1 MRKIFSYVLK
11 ALLFIGIVYAE
22 PESKVE
28 ALEGK
33 KRESSLDKKIRQELK
48 NKELKNK
55 ELKNKELKNKE
66 LKNKELKNKELKNKE
81 LKNKELKNKELKNK
95 ELKNKEEKKNTEEKK
110 EIKAK
115 RKPRAEVHHGD
126 AKNPTQKIT
135 PSKIKEGTKGVQNQ
149 GTQNQGVQ
157 NNAPK
162 LEEKETTPQT
172 LEKKGSSPSSQFNSI
187 FGNPNDATNNTLEDK
202 VVGGISLLVNGS
214 PITLYQIQEE
224 QKKSK
229 VSKAQARD
237 RLIAERI
244 KNQEIER
251 LKIHVG
257 DDKLDQEMAMMAQ
270 QQGMDLDRFKQM
282 LMAEGH
288 YKLYRDQLKEHLEM
302 QELLRNILLTNV
314 DTSSETKMRE
324 YYNKHKDQFSIPT
337 EIETVR
343 YTSTNQEDL
352 ERAMADPNLEVPGVS
367 KANEKIEMK
376 TLNPQIAQV
385 FISHEQGSFTPIMNG
400 GGGQFIT
407 FYIKEKK
414 GKNEVSF
421 SQAKQF
427 IAQKLVEESKDK
439 ILEEHFEKLR
449 VKSRI
454 VMIRE

>member
-28 ALEGK
+28 ALEG
-33 KRESSLDKKIRQELK
+33 RRQESSLDKKIRQEIKNKDLKNKDLK

-55 ELKNKELKNKE
+55 
-66 LKNKELKNKELKNKE
+66 
-81 LKNKELKNKELKNK
+81 
-95 ELKNKEEKKNTEEKK
+95 KEEKKNPEEKK
-110 EIKAK
+110 ETKAK

-135 PSKIKEGTKGVQNQ
+135 PSKIKEGAKGVQNQ

-162 LEEKETTPQT
+162 LEEKETTSQT
-172 LEKKGSSPSSQFNSI
+172 LEKNKGASPSSQFNSI
-187 FGNPNDATNNTLEDK
+187 FGNPNNATNNTLEDK

-251 LKIHVG
+251 LKIHVD

-270 QQGMDLDRFKQM
+270 QQGMDLDHFKQM

-324 YYNKHKDQFSIPT
+324 YYNKHKEQFSIPT

-343 YTSTNQEDL
+343 YTSTSQEDL
-352 ERAMADPNLEVPGVS
+352 ERAMADPNLEIPGVS

-385 FISHEQGSFTPIMNG
+385 FISHEQGSFTPVMNG

>member
-28 ALEGK
+28 ALEGRK
-33 KRESSLDKKIRQELK
+33 QESSLDKKIRQEIKNKDLK
-48 NKELKNK
+48 NK
-55 ELKNKELKNKE
+55 
-66 LKNKELKNKELKNKE
+66 
-81 LKNKELKNKELKNK
+81 
-95 ELKNKEEKKNTEEKK
+95 KEEKKNPEEKK
-110 EIKAK
+110 ETKAK

-135 PSKIKEGTKGVQNQ
+135 PPKIKEGTKGVQNQ

-162 LEEKETTPQT
+162 LEEKETTSQT
-172 LEKKGSSPSSQFNSI
+172 LEKNKGTSPSSQFNSI
-187 FGNPNDATNNTLEDK
+187 FGNPNNAVNNTLEDK

-251 LKIHVG
+251 LKIHVD

-270 QQGMDLDRFKQM
+270 QQGMDLDHFKQM

-324 YYNKHKDQFSIPT
+324 YYNKHKEQFSIPT

-343 YTSTNQEDL
+343 YTSTSQEDL
-352 ERAMADPNLEVPGVS
+352 ERAMADPNLEIPGVS

-385 FISHEQGSFTPIMNG
+385 FISHEQGSFTPVMNG

>member
-28 ALEGK
+28 ALEGRK
-33 KRESSLDKKIRQELK
+33 QESSLDKKIRQELK

-55 ELKNKELKNKE
+55 D
-66 LKNKELKNKELKNKE
+66 
-81 LKNKELKNKELKNK
+81 
-95 ELKNKEEKKNTEEKK
+95 LKNKEEKKET
-110 EIKAK
+110 KAK
-115 RKPRAEVHHGD
+115 KKPRAEVHHGD
-126 AKNPTQKIT
+126 AKSPTQKIT
-135 PSKIKEGTKGVQNQ
+135 PSKIKEGAKGVQNQ
-149 GTQNQGVQ
+149 GAQNQGVQ

-162 LEEKETTPQT
+162 LEEKETTSQT
-172 LEKKGSSPSSQFNSI
+172 LEKNKGTSPSSQFNSI
-187 FGNPNDATNNTLEDK
+187 FGNPNNATNNTLEDK
-202 VVGGISLLVNGS
+202 VVGGISLLVNDS

-251 LKIHVG
+251 LKIHVD

-270 QQGMDLDRFKQM
+270 QQGMDLDHFKQM

-324 YYNKHKDQFSIPT
+324 YYNKHKEQFSIPT

-352 ERAMADPNLEVPGVS
+352 ERAMSNPNLEVPGVS

-385 FISHEQGSFTPIMNG
+385 FISHEQGSFTPVMNG

>member
-1 MRKIFSYVLK
+1 MRKIFSYISKV
-11 ALLFIGIVYAE
+11 LLFIGVVYAE
-22 PESKVE
+22 PDSKVE
-28 ALEGK
+28 ALEGRK
-33 KRESSLDKKIRQELK
+33 QESSLDKKIRQELK
-48 NKELKNK
+48 SKELKNK
-55 ELKNKELKNKE
+55 D
-66 LKNKELKNKELKNKE
+66 
-81 LKNKELKNKELKNK
+81 
-95 ELKNKEEKKNTEEKK
+95 LKNKEEKKNTEEKK
-110 EIKAK
+110 TTKTRA
-115 RKPRAEVHHGD
+115 KPRAEVHHGD
-126 AKNPTQKIT
+126 TKNPAPKIT
-135 PSKIKEGTKGVQNQ
+135 PPKIKGSGKGVQNQ
-149 GTQNQGVQ
+149 GMQNQGVQ

-162 LEEKETTPQT
+162 PEEKDTTPQAT
-172 LEKKGSSPSSQFNSI
+172 EKNKETSPSSQFNSI
-187 FGNPNDATNNTLEDK
+187 FGNPNNATNNTLEDK

-224 QKKSK
+224 QEKSK

-237 RLIAERI
+237 RLISERI

-251 LKIHVG
+251 LKIHVD

-270 QQGMDLDRFKQM
+270 QQGMDLDHFKQV

-324 YYNKHKDQFSIPT
+324 YYNKHKEQFSIPT

-352 ERAMADPNLEVPGVS
+352 ERAMADPNLEIPGVS

>member
-11 ALLFIGIVYAE
+11 ALLFFGIAHAE

-33 KRESSLDKKIRQELK
+33 KQESSLDKKIRQELK

-66 LKNKELKNKELKNKE
+66 
-81 LKNKELKNKELKNK
+81 
-95 ELKNKEEKKNTEEKK
+95 EKK
-110 EIKAK
+110 EIKSK

-126 AKNPTQKIT
+126 SKNPAQKIT
-135 PSKIKEGTKGVQNQ
+135 PSKIKGNKKALQNQ
-149 GTQNQGVQ
+149 SDQ
-157 NNAPK
+157 NNAIKPK
-162 LEEKETTPQT
+162 EKATQTT
-172 LEKKGSSPSSQFNSI
+172 ENKGVSPSSQFNSI
-187 FGNPNDATNNTLEDK
+187 FGNPDATNNTLEDK

-224 QKKSK
+224 QEKSK

-251 LKIHVG
+251 LKIHVD

-270 QQGMDLDRFKQM
+270 QQGMDLDHFKQM

-324 YYNKHKDQFSIPT
+324 YYNKHKEQFSIPT

-352 ERAMADPNLEVPGVS
+352 ERAMSNPNLEVPGVS

>member
-28 ALEGK
+28 ALEGRK
-33 KRESSLDKKIRQELK
+33 QESSLDKKIRQELK

-55 ELKNKELKNKE
+55 ELKNKE
-66 LKNKELKNKELKNKE
+66 
-81 LKNKELKNKELKNK
+81 
-95 ELKNKEEKKNTEEKK
+95 EKKNPAEKK
-110 EIKAK
+110 ETKAK

-135 PSKIKEGTKGVQNQ
+135 PPKIKEGAKGVQNQ

-162 LEEKETTPQT
+162 LEEKETTSQI
-172 LEKKGSSPSSQFNSI
+172 LEKNKGTSPSSQFNSI

-251 LKIHVG
+251 LKIHVD

-270 QQGMDLDRFKQM
+270 QQGMDLDHFKQM

-324 YYNKHKDQFSIPT
+324 YYNKHKEQFSIPT

-352 ERAMADPNLEVPGVS
+352 ERAMADPNLEIPGVS

-385 FISHEQGSFTPIMNG
+385 FISHEQGSFTPVMNG

>member
-28 ALEGK
+28 ALEGRK
-33 KRESSLDKKIRQELK
+33 QESSLDKKIRQELK

-55 ELKNKELKNKE
+55 ELKNKE
-66 LKNKELKNKELKNKE
+66 
-81 LKNKELKNKELKNK
+81 
-95 ELKNKEEKKNTEEKK
+95 EKKNTEEKK
-110 EIKAK
+110 ETKPK

-135 PSKIKEGTKGVQNQ
+135 PSKIKEGAKGVQNQ

-162 LEEKETTPQT
+162 LEEKETTPQAT
-172 LEKKGSSPSSQFNSI
+172 EKNKETSPSSQFNSI
-187 FGNPNDATNNTLEDK
+187 FGNPNNATNNTLEDK

-251 LKIHVG
+251 LKIHVD

-270 QQGMDLDRFKQM
+270 QQGMDLDHFKQM

-324 YYNKHKDQFSIPT
+324 YYNKHKEQFSIPT

-343 YTSTNQEDL
+343 YTSTSQEDL
-352 ERAMADPNLEVPGVS
+352 ERAMADPNLEIPGVS

-385 FISHEQGSFTPIMNG
+385 FISHEQGSFTPVMNG

>member
-1 MRKIFSYVLK
+1 MRKIFSYISKV
-11 ALLFIGIVYAE
+11 LLFIGVVYAE
-22 PESKVE
+22 PDSKVE
-28 ALEGK
+28 ALEGRK
-33 KRESSLDKKIRQELK
+33 QESSLDKKIRQELK

-55 ELKNKELKNKE
+55 DLKNK
-66 LKNKELKNKELKNKE
+66 
-81 LKNKELKNKELKNK
+81 
-95 ELKNKEEKKNTEEKK
+95 KEEKKNTEEKK
-110 EIKAK
+110 TTKTRA
-115 RKPRAEVHHGD
+115 KPRAEVHHGD
-126 AKNPTQKIT
+126 TKNPTPKIT
-135 PSKIKEGTKGVQNQ
+135 PPKIKGSSKGVQNQ
-149 GTQNQGVQ
+149 GAQNQGVQ

-162 LEEKETTPQT
+162 PEKKDTTPQAT
-172 LEKKGSSPSSQFNSI
+172 EKNKETSPSSQFNSI
-187 FGNPNDATNNTLEDK
+187 FGNPNNATNNTLEDK

-224 QKKSK
+224 QEKSK

-251 LKIHVG
+251 LKIHVD

-270 QQGMDLDRFKQM
+270 QQGMDLDHFKQM

-324 YYNKHKDQFSIPT
+324 YYNKHKEQFSIPT

-352 ERAMADPNLEVPGVS
+352 ERAMSNPNLEVPGVS

-385 FISHEQGSFTPIMNG
+385 FISHEQGSFTPVMNG

>member
-11 ALLFIGIVYAE
+11 ALLLVKVVYAA

-28 ALEGK
+28 ALEGRK
-33 KRESSLDKKIRQELK
+33 QESSLDKKIRQELK

-55 ELKNKELKNKE
+55 
-66 LKNKELKNKELKNKE
+66 
-81 LKNKELKNKELKNK
+81 
-95 ELKNKEEKKNTEEKK
+95 KEEKKNPEEKK
-110 EIKAK
+110 ETKAK

-135 PSKIKEGTKGVQNQ
+135 PPKIKEGAKGVQNQ
-149 GTQNQGVQ
+149 GTQNQGIQ

-162 LEEKETTPQT
+162 LEEKETTSQT
-172 LEKKGSSPSSQFNSI
+172 LEKNKGTSPSSQFNSI
-187 FGNPNDATNNTLEDK
+187 FGNPNNATNNTLEDK

-224 QKKSK
+224 QEKSK

-251 LKIHVG
+251 LKIHVD

-270 QQGMDLDRFKQM
+270 QQGMDLDHFKQM

-324 YYNKHKDQFSIPT
+324 YYNKHKEQFSIPT

-343 YTSTNQEDL
+343 YTSTSQEDL
-352 ERAMADPNLEVPGVS
+352 ERAMADPNLEIPGVS

-385 FISHEQGSFTPIMNG
+385 FISHEQGSFTPVMNG

>member
-28 ALEGK
+28 ALEGRK
-33 KRESSLDKKIRQELK
+33 QESSLDKKIRQEIKNKDLK
-48 NKELKNK
+48 NK
-55 ELKNKELKNKE
+55 
-66 LKNKELKNKELKNKE
+66 
-81 LKNKELKNKELKNK
+81 
-95 ELKNKEEKKNTEEKK
+95 KEEKKNPEEKK
-110 EIKAK
+110 ETKAK

-135 PSKIKEGTKGVQNQ
+135 PSKIKEGAKGVQNQ

-162 LEEKETTPQT
+162 LEEKETTSQT
-172 LEKKGSSPSSQFNSI
+172 LEKNKGSSPSSQFNSI
-187 FGNPNDATNNTLEDK
+187 FGNPNNATNNTLEDK

-224 QKKSK
+224 QEKSK

-251 LKIHVG
+251 LKIHVD

-270 QQGMDLDRFKQM
+270 QQGMDLDHFKQM

-324 YYNKHKDQFSIPT
+324 YYNKHKEQFSIPT

-385 FISHEQGSFTPIMNG
+385 FISHEEGSFTPVMNG

-454 VMIRE
+454 VMVRE

>member
-11 ALLFIGIVYAE
+11 ALLFFGIAHAE

-28 ALEGK
+28 ALEGRK
-33 KRESSLDKKIRQELK
+33 QESSLDKKIRQELK
-48 NKELKNK
+48 NKDLKNK
-55 ELKNKELKNKE
+55 
-66 LKNKELKNKELKNKE
+66 
-81 LKNKELKNKELKNK
+81 
-95 ELKNKEEKKNTEEKK
+95 KEEKKNPAEKK

-135 PSKIKEGTKGVQNQ
+135 PSKIKEGAKGVQNQ

-162 LEEKETTPQT
+162 LEEKETTSQT
-172 LEKKGSSPSSQFNSI
+172 LEKNKGTSPSSQFNSI
-187 FGNPNDATNNTLEDK
+187 FGNPNNATNNTLEDK

-251 LKIHVG
+251 LKIHVD

-270 QQGMDLDRFKQM
+270 QQGMDLDHFKQM

-324 YYNKHKDQFSIPT
+324 YYNKHKEQFSIPT

-352 ERAMADPNLEVPGVS
+352 ERAMADPNLEIPGVS

-376 TLNPQIAQV
+376 ALNPQIAQV
-385 FISHEQGSFTPIMNG
+385 FISHEQGSFTPVMNG

>member
-1 MRKIFSYVLK
+1 MRKIFSYISKV
-11 ALLFIGIVYAE
+11 LLFIGVVYAE
-22 PESKVE
+22 PDSKVE
-28 ALEGK
+28 ALEGRK
-33 KRESSLDKKIRQELK
+33 QESSLDKKIRQELK
-48 NKELKNK
+48 SKELKNK
-55 ELKNKELKNKE
+55 D
-66 LKNKELKNKELKNKE
+66 
-81 LKNKELKNKELKNK
+81 
-95 ELKNKEEKKNTEEKK
+95 LKNKEEKKET
-110 EIKAK
+110 KAK

-135 PSKIKEGTKGVQNQ
+135 PPKIKGSAKGVQNQ
-149 GTQNQGVQ
+149 GMQNQGVQ
-157 NNAPK
+157 SNAPK
-162 LEEKETTPQT
+162 PEKKDTTPQAT
-172 LEKKGSSPSSQFNSI
+172 EKNKETSPSSQFNSI
-187 FGNPNDATNNTLEDK
+187 FGNPNNATNNTLEDK

-224 QKKSK
+224 QEKSK

-251 LKIHVG
+251 LKIHVD

-270 QQGMDLDRFKQM
+270 QQGMDLDHFKQM

-324 YYNKHKDQFSIPT
+324 YYNKHKEQFSIPT

-385 FISHEQGSFTPIMNG
+385 FISHEQGSFTPVMNG

>member
-11 ALLFIGIVYAE
+11 ALLFFGIAHAE

-55 ELKNKELKNKE
+55 E
-66 LKNKELKNKELKNKE
+66 
-81 LKNKELKNKELKNK
+81 
-95 ELKNKEEKKNTEEKK
+95 EKK

-126 AKNPTQKIT
+126 SKNPAQKIT
-135 PSKIKEGTKGVQNQ
+135 PSKIKEGAKGVQNQ

-162 LEEKETTPQT
+162 LEEKETISQT
-172 LEKKGSSPSSQFNSI
+172 LEKNKGTSPSSQFNSI
-187 FGNPNDATNNTLEDK
+187 FGNPNNATNNTLEDK

-251 LKIHVG
+251 LKIHVD

-270 QQGMDLDRFKQM
+270 QQGMDLDHFKQM

-324 YYNKHKDQFSIPT
+324 YYNKHKEQFSIPT

-352 ERAMADPNLEVPGVS
+352 ERAMADPNLEIPGVS

-385 FISHEQGSFTPIMNG
+385 FISHEQGSFTPVMNG

>member
-1 MRKIFSYVLK
+1 MRKIFSYVLR

-55 ELKNKELKNKE
+55 E
-66 LKNKELKNKELKNKE
+66 
-81 LKNKELKNKELKNK
+81 
-95 ELKNKEEKKNTEEKK
+95 EKKNTEEKK

-126 AKNPTQKIT
+126 FKNPAQKIT
-135 PSKIKEGTKGVQNQ
+135 PPKIKESAKGMQNQ
-149 GTQNQGVQ
+149 SMQ

-162 LEEKETTPQT
+162 LEEKETTSQT
-172 LEKKGSSPSSQFNSI
+172 LEKKGASPNSQFNSI
-187 FGNPNDATNNTLEDK
+187 FGNPNDAANSTLEDK

-251 LKIHVG
+251 LKIHVD

-270 QQGMDLDRFKQM
+270 QQGMDLDHFKQM

-324 YYNKHKDQFSIPT
+324 YYNKHKEQFSIPT
-337 EIETVR
+337 EVETVR

-352 ERAMADPNLEVPGVS
+352 ERAMADPNLEIPGVS

>member
-28 ALEGK
+28 ALEGRK
-33 KRESSLDKKIRQELK
+33 QESSLDKKIRQELK
-48 NKELKNK
+48 NKELKNRD
-55 ELKNKELKNKE
+55 LKNK
-66 LKNKELKNKELKNKE
+66 
-81 LKNKELKNKELKNK
+81 
-95 ELKNKEEKKNTEEKK
+95 KEEKKNTAEKK

-135 PSKIKEGTKGVQNQ
+135 PSKIKEGAKGVQNQ
-149 GTQNQGVQ
+149 GAQNQGVQ

-162 LEEKETTPQT
+162 LEEKETTSQT
-172 LEKKGSSPSSQFNSI
+172 LEKNKGTSPSSQFNSI
-187 FGNPNDATNNTLEDK
+187 FGNPNNATNSTLEDK

-224 QKKSK
+224 QEKSK

-251 LKIHVG
+251 LKIHVD

-270 QQGMDLDRFKQM
+270 QQGMDLDHFKQM

-324 YYNKHKDQFSIPT
+324 YYNKHKEQFSIPT

-385 FISHEQGSFTPIMNG
+385 FISHEQGSFTPVMNG

>member
-1 MRKIFSYVLK
+1 MRKIFSYISKV
-11 ALLFIGIVYAE
+11 LLFIGVVYAE
-22 PESKVE
+22 PDSKVE
-28 ALEGK
+28 ALEGRK
-33 KRESSLDKKIRQELK
+33 QESSLDKKIRQELK
-48 NKELKNK
+48 NKD
-55 ELKNKELKNKE
+55 
-66 LKNKELKNKELKNKE
+66 
-81 LKNKELKNKELKNK
+81 
-95 ELKNKEEKKNTEEKK
+95 LKNKEEKKNTEEKK
-110 EIKAK
+110 TTKTRA
-115 RKPRAEVHHGD
+115 KPRAEVHHGD
-126 AKNPTQKIT
+126 AKNPTPKIT
-135 PSKIKEGTKGVQNQ
+135 SPKIKGSSKGV
-149 GTQNQGVQ
+149 QNQGVQ

-162 LEEKETTPQT
+162 PEKKDTTPQAI
-172 LEKKGSSPSSQFNSI
+172 EKNKETSPSSQFNSI
-187 FGNPNDATNNTLEDK
+187 FGNPNNATNNTLEDK

-224 QKKSK
+224 QEKSK

-251 LKIHVG
+251 LKIHVD

-270 QQGMDLDRFKQM
+270 QQGMDLDHFKQM

-324 YYNKHKDQFSIPT
+324 YYNKHKEQFSIPT

-352 ERAMADPNLEVPGVS
+352 ERAMSNPNLEVPGVS

-385 FISHEQGSFTPIMNG
+385 FISHEQGSFTPVMNG

>member
-33 KRESSLDKKIRQELK
+33 KQEPSLDKKIRQ
-48 NKELKNK
+48 
-55 ELKNKELKNKE
+55 
-66 LKNKELKNKELKNKE
+66 
-81 LKNKELKNKELKNK
+81 ELKNKELKNK

-110 EIKAK
+110 EIKSK

-126 AKNPTQKIT
+126 AKNPAQKIT
-135 PSKIKEGTKGVQNQ
+135 PPKIKESKKALQNQ
-149 GTQNQGVQ
+149 SDQ
-157 NNAPK
+157 NNTIKPK
-162 LEEKETTPQT
+162 DTTPQI
-172 LEKKGSSPSSQFNSI
+172 LEKNKEASPSSQFNSI
-187 FGNPNDATNNTLEDK
+187 FGNPNEAAGNTLEDK

-224 QKKSK
+224 QEKSK

-251 LKIHVG
+251 LKIHVD

-270 QQGMDLDRFKQM
+270 QQGMDLDHFKQM

-324 YYNKHKDQFSIPT
+324 YYNKHKEQFSIPT

-352 ERAMADPNLEVPGVS
+352 ERAMADPNLEIPGVS

-385 FISHEQGSFTPIMNG
+385 FISHEQGSFTPVMNG

>member
-11 ALLFIGIVYAE
+11 ALLFFGIAHAE

-33 KRESSLDKKIRQELK
+33 KQESSLDKKIRQELK

-55 ELKNKELKNKE
+55 E
-66 LKNKELKNKELKNKE
+66 
-81 LKNKELKNKELKNK
+81 
-95 ELKNKEEKKNTEEKK
+95 EKKNTESKK
-110 EIKAK
+110 TTKTRA
-115 RKPRAEVHHGD
+115 KPRAEVHHGD
-126 AKNPTQKIT
+126 SKNPAQKIT
-135 PSKIKEGTKGVQNQ
+135 PPKIKESSKGMQNQ
-149 GTQNQGVQ
+149 SMQ

-162 LEEKETTPQT
+162 SEEKDTTPQT
-172 LEKKGSSPSSQFNSI
+172 LEKNKVASPSSQFNSI
-187 FGNPNDATNNTLEDK
+187 FGNPNDAAGSTLEDK

-224 QKKSK
+224 QEKSK

-251 LKIHVG
+251 LKIHVD

-270 QQGMDLDRFKQM
+270 QQGMDLDHFKQM

-324 YYNKHKDQFSIPT
+324 YYNKHKEQFSIPT

-352 ERAMADPNLEVPGVS
+352 ERAMSNPNLEVPGVS

>member
-1 MRKIFSYVLK
+1 MRKIFSYISKV
-11 ALLFIGIVYAE
+11 LLFIGVVYAD
-22 PESKVE
+22 PDSKVE
-28 ALEGK
+28 ALEGRK
-33 KRESSLDKKIRQELK
+33 QESSLDKKIRQELK
-48 NKELKNK
+48 NKDLKNK
-55 ELKNKELKNKE
+55 ELKNK
-66 LKNKELKNKELKNKE
+66 
-81 LKNKELKNKELKNK
+81 
-95 ELKNKEEKKNTEEKK
+95 KEEKKNPEEKK
-110 EIKAK
+110 ETKAK

-126 AKNPTQKIT
+126 TKNPAPKIT
-135 PSKIKEGTKGVQNQ
+135 PPKIKENAKGVQNQ
-149 GTQNQGVQ
+149 GAQNQGVQ
-157 NNAPK
+157 SNTPK
-162 LEEKETTPQT
+162 PEEKDTTLQAT
-172 LEKKGSSPSSQFNSI
+172 EKNKGTSPSSQFNSI
-187 FGNPNDATNNTLEDK
+187 FGNPNNAANNTLEDK

-237 RLIAERI
+237 HLIAERI

-251 LKIHVG
+251 LKIHVD

-270 QQGMDLDRFKQM
+270 QQGMDLDHFKQM

-324 YYNKHKDQFSIPT
+324 YYNKHKEQFSIPT

-352 ERAMADPNLEVPGVS
+352 ERAMADPNLEIPGVS

-385 FISHEQGSFTPIMNG
+385 FISHEQGSFTPVMNG

>member
-11 ALLFIGIVYAE
+11 ALLFIGIVYAG

-28 ALEGK
+28 ALEGRK
-33 KRESSLDKKIRQELK
+33 QESSLDKKIRQEIKNKDLK
-48 NKELKNK
+48 NKDLKNK
-55 ELKNKELKNKE
+55 
-66 LKNKELKNKELKNKE
+66 
-81 LKNKELKNKELKNK
+81 
-95 ELKNKEEKKNTEEKK
+95 KEEKKNTEEKK
-110 EIKAK
+110 ETKAK

-135 PSKIKEGTKGVQNQ
+135 PPKIKEGAKGV
-149 GTQNQGVQ
+149 QNQGVQ

-162 LEEKETTPQT
+162 LEEKETTSQT

-187 FGNPNDATNNTLEDK
+187 FGNPNNATNNTLEDK

-251 LKIHVG
+251 LKIHVD

-270 QQGMDLDRFKQM
+270 QQGMDLDHFKQM

-324 YYNKHKDQFSIPT
+324 YYNKHKEQFSIPT

-352 ERAMADPNLEVPGVS
+352 ERAMADPNLEIPGVS

-385 FISHEQGSFTPIMNG
+385 FISHEQGSFTPVMNG

>member
-11 ALLFIGIVYAE
+11 ALLLVKVVYAA

-28 ALEGK
+28 ALEGRK
-33 KRESSLDKKIRQELK
+33 QESSLDKKIRQEM
-48 NKELKNK
+48 
-55 ELKNKELKNKE
+55 
-66 LKNKELKNKELKNKE
+66 
-81 LKNKELKNKELKNK
+81 KNKELKNKELKNK
-95 ELKNKEEKKNTEEKK
+95 ELKNKEEKKNTAEKK

-135 PSKIKEGTKGVQNQ
+135 PSKIKEGAKGVQNQ

-162 LEEKETTPQT
+162 LEEKETTSQT
-172 LEKKGSSPSSQFNSI
+172 LEKNKGTSPSSQFNSI
-187 FGNPNDATNNTLEDK
+187 FGNPNNATNNTLEDK

-224 QKKSK
+224 QEKSK

-251 LKIHVG
+251 LKIHVD

-270 QQGMDLDRFKQM
+270 QQGMDLDHFKQM

-324 YYNKHKDQFSIPT
+324 YYNKHKEQFSIPT

-343 YTSTNQEDL
+343 YTSTSQEDL
-352 ERAMADPNLEVPGVS
+352 ERAMADPNLEIPGVS

-385 FISHEQGSFTPIMNG
+385 FISHEEGSFTPVMNG

>member
-55 ELKNKELKNKE
+55 ELKNKE
-66 LKNKELKNKELKNKE
+66 
-81 LKNKELKNKELKNK
+81 
-95 ELKNKEEKKNTEEKK
+95 EKKNTEEKK

-126 AKNPTQKIT
+126 FKNPTQKIT
-135 PSKIKEGTKGVQNQ
+135 PSKIKEGAKGVQNQ

-162 LEEKETTPQT
+162 LEEKETISQT
-172 LEKKGSSPSSQFNSI
+172 LEKNKGTSPSSQFNSI
-187 FGNPNDATNNTLEDK
+187 FGNPNNAANNTLEDK

-224 QKKSK
+224 QEKSK

-251 LKIHVG
+251 LKIHVD

-270 QQGMDLDRFKQM
+270 QQGMDLDHFKQM

-324 YYNKHKDQFSIPT
+324 YYNKHKEQFSIPT

-352 ERAMADPNLEVPGVS
+352 ERAMADPNLEIPGVS

-385 FISHEQGSFTPIMNG
+385 FISHEEGSFTPVMNG

>member
-11 ALLFIGIVYAE
+11 ALLLVKVVYAA

-28 ALEGK
+28 ALEGRK
-33 KRESSLDKKIRQELK
+33 QESSLDKKIRQELK
-48 NKELKNK
+48 NKDLKNK
-55 ELKNKELKNKE
+55 
-66 LKNKELKNKELKNKE
+66 
-81 LKNKELKNKELKNK
+81 
-95 ELKNKEEKKNTEEKK
+95 KEEKKNTAEKK

-135 PSKIKEGTKGVQNQ
+135 PSKIKEGAKGVQNQ

-162 LEEKETTPQT
+162 LEEKETTSQT
-172 LEKKGSSPSSQFNSI
+172 LEKNKGTSPSSQFNSI
-187 FGNPNDATNNTLEDK
+187 FGNPNNATNNTLEDK

-251 LKIHVG
+251 LKIHVD

-270 QQGMDLDRFKQM
+270 QQDMDLDHFKQM

-324 YYNKHKDQFSIPT
+324 YYNKHKEQFSIPT

-343 YTSTNQEDL
+343 YTSTSQEDL
-352 ERAMADPNLEVPGVS
+352 ERAMADPNLEIPGVS

-385 FISHEQGSFTPIMNG
+385 FISHEQGSFTPVMNG

>member
-11 ALLFIGIVYAE
+11 ALLFFGIAHAE

-33 KRESSLDKKIRQELK
+33 KQESSLDKKIRQELK

-55 ELKNKELKNKE
+55 ELKNKEEKKNA
-66 LKNKELKNKELKNKE
+66 
-81 LKNKELKNKELKNK
+81 
-95 ELKNKEEKKNTEEKK
+95 EEKKTTKTR
-110 EIKAK
+110 A
-115 RKPRAEVHHGD
+115 KPRAEVHHGD
-126 AKNPTQKIT
+126 SKNPAQKIT
-135 PSKIKEGTKGVQNQ
+135 PPKIKESFKGMQNQ
-149 GTQNQGVQ
+149 SMQ

-162 LEEKETTPQT
+162 PEEKDTTPQI
-172 LEKKGSSPSSQFNSI
+172 LEKNKGASPSSQFNSI
-187 FGNPNDATNNTLEDK
+187 FGNPNDAAGNTLEDK

-224 QKKSK
+224 QEKSK

-251 LKIHVG
+251 LKIHVD

-270 QQGMDLDRFKQM
+270 QQGMDLDHFKQM

-324 YYNKHKDQFSIPT
+324 YYNKHKEQFSIPT

-352 ERAMADPNLEVPGVS
+352 ERAMSNPNLEVPGVS

-385 FISHEQGSFTPIMNG
+385 FISHEQGSFTPVMNG

>member
-28 ALEGK
+28 ALEGRK
-33 KRESSLDKKIRQELK
+33 QESSLDKKIRQELK
-48 NKELKNK
+48 NKDLKNK
-55 ELKNKELKNKE
+55 
-66 LKNKELKNKELKNKE
+66 
-81 LKNKELKNKELKNK
+81 
-95 ELKNKEEKKNTEEKK
+95 KEEKKNPEEKK
-110 EIKAK
+110 ETKAK

-135 PSKIKEGTKGVQNQ
+135 PSKIKEGAKGVQNQ

-162 LEEKETTPQT
+162 LEEKETTSQT
-172 LEKKGSSPSSQFNSI
+172 LEKNKGTSPSSQFNSI
-187 FGNPNDATNNTLEDK
+187 FGNPNNATNNTLEDK

-251 LKIHVG
+251 LKIHVD

-270 QQGMDLDRFKQM
+270 QQGMDLDHFKQM

-324 YYNKHKDQFSIPT
+324 YYNKHKEQFSIPT

-352 ERAMADPNLEVPGVS
+352 ERAMADPNLEIPGVS

-385 FISHEQGSFTPIMNG
+385 FISHEQGSFTPVMNG

>member
-28 ALEGK
+28 ALEGRK
-33 KRESSLDKKIRQELK
+33 QESSLDKKIRQEIKNKDLK
-48 NKELKNK
+48 NK
-55 ELKNKELKNKE
+55 
-66 LKNKELKNKELKNKE
+66 
-81 LKNKELKNKELKNK
+81 
-95 ELKNKEEKKNTEEKK
+95 KEEKKNPEEKK
-110 EIKAK
+110 ETKPK

-135 PSKIKEGTKGVQNQ
+135 PPKIKEGAKGVQNQ

-162 LEEKETTPQT
+162 LEEKETTSQT
-172 LEKKGSSPSSQFNSI
+172 LEKNKGASPSSQFNSI
-187 FGNPNDATNNTLEDK
+187 FGNPNNAANNTLEDK

-251 LKIHVG
+251 LKIHVD

-270 QQGMDLDRFKQM
+270 QQGMDLDHFKQM

-324 YYNKHKDQFSIPT
+324 YYNKHKEQFSIPT

-352 ERAMADPNLEVPGVS
+352 ERAMADPNLEIPGVS

-385 FISHEQGSFTPIMNG
+385 FISHEQGSFTPVMNG

>member
-1 MRKIFSYVLK
+1 MKKIFSYVLK
-11 ALLFIGIVYAE
+11 ALLFFGIAHAE

-33 KRESSLDKKIRQELK
+33 KQESSLDKKIRQELK

-55 ELKNKELKNKE
+55 ELKNKE
-66 LKNKELKNKELKNKE
+66 
-81 LKNKELKNKELKNK
+81 
-95 ELKNKEEKKNTEEKK
+95 EKKNAEEKK

-126 AKNPTQKIT
+126 SKNPAQKIT
-135 PSKIKEGTKGVQNQ
+135 SPKITPPKIKGSKKALQNQ
-149 GTQNQGVQ
+149 SDQ
-157 NNAPK
+157 NNAIKPQ
-162 LEEKETTPQT
+162 EKTTQT
-172 LEKKGSSPSSQFNSI
+172 TEKKGVSPSSQFNSI
-187 FGNPNDATNNTLEDK
+187 FGNPNDAANNTLEDK

-224 QKKSK
+224 QEKSK

-251 LKIHVG
+251 LKIHVD

-270 QQGMDLDRFKQM
+270 QQGMDLDHFKQM

-324 YYNKHKDQFSIPT
+324 YYNKHKEQFSIPT

-352 ERAMADPNLEVPGVS
+352 ERAMSNPNLEVPGVS

-385 FISHEQGSFTPIMNG
+385 FISHEQGSFTPVMNG

>member
-28 ALEGK
+28 ALEGRK
-33 KRESSLDKKIRQELK
+33 QESSLDKKIRQEIKNKDLK
-48 NKELKNK
+48 NKDLKNK
-55 ELKNKELKNKE
+55 
-66 LKNKELKNKELKNKE
+66 
-81 LKNKELKNKELKNK
+81 
-95 ELKNKEEKKNTEEKK
+95 KEEKKNTEEKK

-135 PSKIKEGTKGVQNQ
+135 PSKIKESAKGVQNQ

-162 LEEKETTPQT
+162 LEEKETISQT
-172 LEKKGSSPSSQFNSI
+172 LEKNKGSSPSSQFNSI
-187 FGNPNDATNNTLEDK
+187 FGNPNDAAGNTLEDK

-224 QKKSK
+224 QEKSK

-251 LKIHVG
+251 LKIHVD

-270 QQGMDLDRFKQM
+270 QQGMDLDHFKQM

-324 YYNKHKDQFSIPT
+324 YYNKHKEQFSIPT

-352 ERAMADPNLEVPGVS
+352 ERAMADPNLEIPGVS

-385 FISHEQGSFTPIMNG
+385 FISHEQGSFTPVMNG

-414 GKNEVSF
+414 GNNEVSF

>member
-1 MRKIFSYVLK
+1 MRKIFSYISKV
-11 ALLFIGIVYAE
+11 LLFIGVVYAE
-22 PESKVE
+22 PDSKVE
-28 ALEGK
+28 ALEGRK
-33 KRESSLDKKIRQELK
+33 QESSLDKKIRQELK
-48 NKELKNK
+48 NKD
-55 ELKNKELKNKE
+55 
-66 LKNKELKNKELKNKE
+66 
-81 LKNKELKNKELKNK
+81 
-95 ELKNKEEKKNTEEKK
+95 LKNKEEKKNTEEKK
-110 EIKAK
+110 TTKTRA
-115 RKPRAEVHHGD
+115 KPRAEVHHGD
-126 AKNPTQKIT
+126 SKNPTPKIT
-135 PSKIKEGTKGVQNQ
+135 PSKIKEGAKGVQNQ

-157 NNAPK
+157 NNVPK
-162 LEEKETTPQT
+162 PEKKETTPQAT
-172 LEKKGSSPSSQFNSI
+172 EKNKETSPSSQFNSI
-187 FGNPNDATNNTLEDK
+187 FGNPNNATNNTLEDK

-224 QKKSK
+224 QEKSK

-251 LKIHVG
+251 LKIHVD

-270 QQGMDLDRFKQM
+270 QQGMDLDHFKQM

-324 YYNKHKDQFSIPT
+324 YYNKHKEQFSIPT

-385 FISHEQGSFTPIMNG
+385 FISHEQGSFTPVMNG

>member
-11 ALLFIGIVYAE
+11 ALLFFGIAHAE

-33 KRESSLDKKIRQELK
+33 KQESSLDKKIRQ
-48 NKELKNK
+48 
-55 ELKNKELKNKE
+55 
-66 LKNKELKNKELKNKE
+66 
-81 LKNKELKNKELKNK
+81 ELKNKELKNK

-126 AKNPTQKIT
+126 AKKNPAQKIT
-135 PSKIKEGTKGVQNQ
+135 PPKIKESSKGMQNQ
-149 GTQNQGVQ
+149 SMQ

-162 LEEKETTPQT
+162 PEEKDTTSQI
-172 LEKKGSSPSSQFNSI
+172 LEKNKGASPSSQFNSI

-224 QKKSK
+224 QEKSK

-251 LKIHVG
+251 LKIHVD

-270 QQGMDLDRFKQM
+270 QQGMDLDHFKQM

-314 DTSSETKMRE
+314 DTNSETKMRE
-324 YYNKHKDQFSIPT
+324 YYNKHKEQFSIPT

-352 ERAMADPNLEVPGVS
+352 ERAMSNPNLEVPGVS

>member
-28 ALEGK
+28 ALEGRK
-33 KRESSLDKKIRQELK
+33 QESSLDKKIRQELK
-48 NKELKNK
+48 NKDLKNK
-55 ELKNKELKNKE
+55 
-66 LKNKELKNKELKNKE
+66 
-81 LKNKELKNKELKNK
+81 
-95 ELKNKEEKKNTEEKK
+95 KEEKKNPEEKK
-110 EIKAK
+110 ETKAK

-135 PSKIKEGTKGVQNQ
+135 PSKIKEGAKGVQNQ
-149 GTQNQGVQ
+149 GMQNQGVQ

-162 LEEKETTPQT
+162 LEEKETTSQI
-172 LEKKGSSPSSQFNSI
+172 LEKNKGSSPSSQFNSI
-187 FGNPNDATNNTLEDK
+187 FGNPNDTANNTLEDK

-224 QKKSK
+224 QEKSK

-251 LKIHVG
+251 LKIHVD

-270 QQGMDLDRFKQM
+270 QQGMDLDHFKQM

-324 YYNKHKDQFSIPT
+324 YYNKHKEQFSIPT

-352 ERAMADPNLEVPGVS
+352 ERAMADPNLEIPGVS

-385 FISHEQGSFTPIMNG
+385 FISHEQGSFTPVMNG

>member
-1 MRKIFSYVLK
+1 MRKIFSYVLR

-28 ALEGK
+28 ALEGRK
-33 KRESSLDKKIRQELK
+33 QESSLDKKIRQELK

-55 ELKNKELKNKE
+55 DLKNK
-66 LKNKELKNKELKNKE
+66 
-81 LKNKELKNKELKNK
+81 
-95 ELKNKEEKKNTEEKK
+95 KEEKKNPEEKK
-110 EIKAK
+110 ETKAK

-135 PSKIKEGTKGVQNQ
+135 PSKIKGGAKGVQNQ

-172 LEKKGSSPSSQFNSI
+172 LEKNKGTSPSSQFNSI
-187 FGNPNDATNNTLEDK
+187 FGNPNNATNNTLEDK

-251 LKIHVG
+251 LKIHVD

-270 QQGMDLDRFKQM
+270 QQGMDLDHFKQM

-324 YYNKHKDQFSIPT
+324 YYNKHKEQFSIPT

-343 YTSTNQEDL
+343 YTSTSQEDL
-352 ERAMADPNLEVPGVS
+352 ERAMADPNLEIPGVS

>member
-1 MRKIFSYVLK
+1 MRKIFSYISKV
-11 ALLFIGIVYAE
+11 LLFIGVVYAE
-22 PESKVE
+22 PDSKVE
-28 ALEGK
+28 ALEGRK
-33 KRESSLDKKIRQELK
+33 QESSLDKKIRQELK

-66 LKNKELKNKELKNKE
+66 LKNKE
-81 LKNKELKNKELKNK
+81 
-95 ELKNKEEKKNTEEKK
+95 EKKNAEEKK
-110 EIKAK
+110 EIKAQ

-126 AKNPTQKIT
+126 AKNPTPKIT
-135 PSKIKEGTKGVQNQ
+135 PSKIKEGAKGVQNQ

-162 LEEKETTPQT
+162 LEEKEATSQT
-172 LEKKGSSPSSQFNSI
+172 LEKNKGTSPSSQFNSI
-187 FGNPNDATNNTLEDK
+187 FGNPNNATNNTLEDK

-224 QKKSK
+224 QEKSK

-251 LKIHVG
+251 LKIHVD

-270 QQGMDLDRFKQM
+270 QQGMDLDHFKQM

-324 YYNKHKDQFSIPT
+324 YYNKHKEQFSIPT

-352 ERAMADPNLEVPGVS
+352 ERAMADPNLEIPGVS

-385 FISHEQGSFTPIMNG
+385 FISHEQGSFTPVMNG

>member
-1 MRKIFSYVLK
+1 MRKIFSYISKV
-11 ALLFIGIVYAE
+11 LLFIGVVYAE
-22 PESKVE
+22 PDSKVE
-28 ALEGK
+28 ALEGRK
-33 KRESSLDKKIRQELK
+33 QESSLDKKIRQELK
-48 NKELKNK
+48 SKELKNK
-55 ELKNKELKNKE
+55 DLKNK
-66 LKNKELKNKELKNKE
+66 
-81 LKNKELKNKELKNK
+81 
-95 ELKNKEEKKNTEEKK
+95 KEEKKNPEEKK
-110 EIKAK
+110 ETKAK

-126 AKNPTQKIT
+126 AKNPTPKIT
-135 PSKIKEGTKGVQNQ
+135 PPKIKEGAKGV
-149 GTQNQGVQ
+149 QNQGVQ

-162 LEEKETTPQT
+162 PEKKDTTPQAT
-172 LEKKGSSPSSQFNSI
+172 EKNKGTSPSSQFNSI
-187 FGNPNDATNNTLEDK
+187 FGNPNNATNNTLEDK

-224 QKKSK
+224 QEKSK

-251 LKIHVG
+251 LKIHVD

-270 QQGMDLDRFKQM
+270 QQGMDLDHFKQM

-324 YYNKHKDQFSIPT
+324 YYNKHKEQFSIPT

-352 ERAMADPNLEVPGVS
+352 ERAMSNPNLEVPGVS

-385 FISHEQGSFTPIMNG
+385 FISHEQGSFTPVMNG

>member
-11 ALLFIGIVYAE
+11 ALLFVGIAYAE

-33 KRESSLDKKIRQELK
+33 KQEPSLDKKIRQ
-48 NKELKNK
+48 
-55 ELKNKELKNKE
+55 
-66 LKNKELKNKELKNKE
+66 
-81 LKNKELKNKELKNK
+81 ELKNKELKNK

-126 AKNPTQKIT
+126 AKNPAQKIT
-135 PSKIKEGTKGVQNQ
+135 PPKIKESAKGMQNQ
-149 GTQNQGVQ
+149 GIQNQGMP

-162 LEEKETTPQT
+162 LEEKNTTLQT
-172 LEKKGSSPSSQFNSI
+172 LEKNKGASPSSQFNSI
-187 FGNPNDATNNTLEDK
+187 FGNPNDALNNTLEDK

-224 QKKSK
+224 QEKSK

-251 LKIHVG
+251 LKIHVD

-270 QQGMDLDRFKQM
+270 QQGMDLDHFKQM

-324 YYNKHKDQFSIPT
+324 YYNKHKEQFSIPT

-343 YTSTNQEDL
+343 YTATNQEDL
-352 ERAMADPNLEVPGVS
+352 ERAMADPNLEIPGVS

-385 FISHEQGSFTPIMNG
+385 FISHEQGSFTPVMNG

>member
-28 ALEGK
+28 ALEGRK
-33 KRESSLDKKIRQELK
+33 QESSLDKKIRQELK
-48 NKELKNK
+48 NKDLKNK
-55 ELKNKELKNKE
+55 
-66 LKNKELKNKELKNKE
+66 
-81 LKNKELKNKELKNK
+81 
-95 ELKNKEEKKNTEEKK
+95 KEEKKNPEEKK
-110 EIKAK
+110 EAKAK

-135 PSKIKEGTKGVQNQ
+135 PPKIKEGAKGVQNQ

-162 LEEKETTPQT
+162 LEEKETTSQT
-172 LEKKGSSPSSQFNSI
+172 LEKNKGASPSSQFNSI
-187 FGNPNDATNNTLEDK
+187 FGNPNDATNNTLEDN

-251 LKIHVG
+251 LKIHVD

-270 QQGMDLDRFKQM
+270 QQGMDLDHFKQM

-324 YYNKHKDQFSIPT
+324 YYNKHKEQFSIPT

-352 ERAMADPNLEVPGVS
+352 ERAMADPNLEIPGVS

-385 FISHEQGSFTPIMNG
+385 FISHEQGSFTPVMNG

>member
-28 ALEGK
+28 ALEGRK
-33 KRESSLDKKIRQELK
+33 QESSLDKKIRQELK
-48 NKELKNK
+48 NKNLKNK
-55 ELKNKELKNKE
+55 
-66 LKNKELKNKELKNKE
+66 
-81 LKNKELKNKELKNK
+81 
-95 ELKNKEEKKNTEEKK
+95 KEEKKNTEEKK

-126 AKNPTQKIT
+126 SKNPAQKIT
-135 PSKIKEGTKGVQNQ
+135 PPKIKESAKGMQNQ

-157 NNAPK
+157 NNVPK

-172 LEKKGSSPSSQFNSI
+172 LEKNKGTSPSSQFNSI
-187 FGNPNDATNNTLEDK
+187 FGNPNNATNNTLEDK

-251 LKIHVG
+251 LKIHVD

-270 QQGMDLDRFKQM
+270 QQGMDLDHFKQM

-324 YYNKHKDQFSIPT
+324 YYNKHKEQFSIPT

-352 ERAMADPNLEVPGVS
+352 ERAMADPNLEIPGVS

-385 FISHEQGSFTPIMNG
+385 FISHEQGSFTPVMNG

>member
-11 ALLFIGIVYAE
+11 ALLFFGIAHAE

-33 KRESSLDKKIRQELK
+33 KQESSLDKKIRQELK

-55 ELKNKELKNKE
+55 ELKNKE
-66 LKNKELKNKELKNKE
+66 
-81 LKNKELKNKELKNK
+81 
-95 ELKNKEEKKNTEEKK
+95 EKKNAEEKK

-126 AKNPTQKIT
+126 SKNSAQKIT
-135 PSKIKEGTKGVQNQ
+135 PPKIKESSKGMQNQ
-149 GTQNQGVQ
+149 DMQ

-162 LEEKETTPQT
+162 PEEKDTTSQI
-172 LEKKGSSPSSQFNSI
+172 LEKNKGASPSSQFNSI

-224 QKKSK
+224 QEKSK

-251 LKIHVG
+251 LKIHVD

-270 QQGMDLDRFKQM
+270 QQGMDLDHFKQM

-324 YYNKHKDQFSIPT
+324 YYNKHKEQFSIPT

-352 ERAMADPNLEVPGVS
+352 ERAMSNPNLEVPGVS

>member
-28 ALEGK
+28 ALEGRK
-33 KRESSLDKKIRQELK
+33 QESSLDKKIRQELK

-55 ELKNKELKNKE
+55 
-66 LKNKELKNKELKNKE
+66 
-81 LKNKELKNKELKNK
+81 
-95 ELKNKEEKKNTEEKK
+95 KEEKKNPAEKK
-110 EIKAK
+110 ETKAK

-135 PSKIKEGTKGVQNQ
+135 PPKIKKSAKGM
-149 GTQNQGVQ
+149 QNQGVQ

-162 LEEKETTPQT
+162 LEEKDTTSQI
-172 LEKKGSSPSSQFNSI
+172 EKNKGSSPSSQFNSI
-187 FGNPNDATNNTLEDK
+187 FGNPNNATNNTLEDK

-251 LKIHVG
+251 LKIHVD

-270 QQGMDLDRFKQM
+270 QQGMDLDHFKQM

-324 YYNKHKDQFSIPT
+324 YYNKHKEQFSIPT

-352 ERAMADPNLEVPGVS
+352 ERAMADPNLEIPGVS

-385 FISHEQGSFTPIMNG
+385 FISHEQGSFTPVMNG